1 MTLQRKK
8 MQRSKKQVGDKGE
21 DIASDFLTKKGYEV
35 IQRNYRCRFGEIDI
49 IAEHDGTIIFVEV
62 KTRHTASFGMPQE
75 AITASKIRKIS
86 KTAVLY
92 VQERALIDHACRFD
106 VIAITYPKYSLE
118 PNILHIENAFELS
131 IGLTL

>member
-1 MTLQRKK
+1 
-8 MQRSKKQVGDKGE
+8 MQRSKKQIGDKGE
-21 DIASDFLTKKGYEV
+21 DIAFDFLINKGYEV

-49 IAEHDGTIIFVEV
+49 IAEHNGIIIFIEV

-75 AITASKIRKIS
+75 AITHSKIQKIS

-92 VQERALIDHACRFD
+92 VQEKNLIDQACRFD

-118 PNILHIENAFELS
+118 PDILHIENAFELS
-131 IGLTL
+131 ISFTL